1 MYAGPLFGLDRLA
14 RAVSRTG
21 PALDASR
28 RIDLV
33 LAVALRNRADR
44 AGIFASTT
52 RDARITDNICHGEH
66 LQKKILFPNAHCAYN
81 TTAHNLRC
89 YKPILPQ
96 SRENA
101 SENTSKVFW
110 QIKKTWPAF
119 LFLCLI
125 LCLRALMTLA
135 NHAHFIFM
143 VKFSG
148 GLILLRRYLKHTS
161 QKIYLN
167 HSSAAF
173 LRAHD

>member
-66 LQKKILFPNAHCAYN
+66 LQKKILF
-81 TTAHNLRC
+81 
-89 YKPILPQ
+89 
-96 SRENA
+96 
-101 SENTSKVFW
+101 SE
-110 QIKKTWPAF
+110 
-119 LFLCLI
+119 
-125 LCLRALMTLA
+125 RALR
-135 NHAHFIFM
+135 
-143 VKFSG
+143 V
-148 GLILLRRYLKHTS
+148 
-161 QKIYLN
+161 
-167 HSSAAF
+167 
-173 LRAHD
+173 

>member
-1 MYAGPLFGLDRLA
+1 MQASALISYLPSPSEIAPTGQVSLQAPQETHASPITYAMGNT
-14 RAVSRTG
+14 SK
-21 PALDASR
+21 
-28 RIDLV
+28 
-33 LAVALRNRADR
+33 
-44 AGIFASTT
+44 
-52 RDARITDNICHGEH
+52 
-66 LQKKILFPNAHCAYN
+66 KKILFPNAHCAYN

-119 LFLCLI
+119 LSLCLI